1 MIRVLGLALYG
12 PQAASHRVRLA
23 QYAPGLAQYGIQLE
37 LHSLLKDDYVLSRFQ
52 GQALPLK
59 SVLSSAWFRLRLL
72 LGRKRFDVLIV
83 YCELFP
89 LLPGWLETTLLRVP
103 YIYDFD
109 DAFFLRYRTGRL
121 SRLKPVLGNKFEAVI
136 AGAATATAGNNYLA
150 SYAAQHNA
158 NVVLLPSVVD
168 TDVYVP
174 SAARDGQHVFTVGWV
189 GSPSTAAY
197 LEILVEPLKAI
208 AAEGPVRFVV
218 IGGKA
223 PSIPGVEVV
232 ELPWQADNEVELI
245 NGFDV
250 GVMPL
255 PDDAW
260 TRGKCAFKLI
270 QYMACGLPVVAS
282 RVGANVDV
290 VSSECGFL
298 AVDSDSWTAALRTL
312 REHADLRS
320 EMGAAARRRTVA
332 RYSLARNL
340 PLLADVL
347 RKVAAKD

>member
-121 SRLKPVLGNKFEAVI
+121 SR
-136 AGAATATAGNNYLA
+136 
-150 SYAAQHNA
+150 S
-158 NVVLLPSVVD
+158 S
-168 TDVYVP
+168 
-174 SAARDGQHVFTVGWV
+174 R
-189 GSPSTAAY
+189 
-197 LEILVEPLKAI
+197 
-208 AAEGPVRFVV
+208 
-218 IGGKA
+218 
-223 PSIPGVEVV
+223 
-232 ELPWQADNEVELI
+232 
-245 NGFDV
+245 
-250 GVMPL
+250 
-255 PDDAW
+255 AW
-260 TRGKCAFKLI
+260 
-270 QYMACGLPVVAS
+270 
-282 RVGANVDV
+282 
-290 VSSECGFL
+290 
-298 AVDSDSWTAALRTL
+298 
-312 REHADLRS
+312 
-320 EMGAAARRRTVA
+320 RRR
-332 RYSLARNL
+332 
-340 PLLADVL
+340 
-347 RKVAAKD
+347 